1 MSIPT
6 AVNQLLEIESIRKEG
21 ILDGDSTLAIAL
33 SRVGSIPSSEGSTDD
48 DDGAQRIVAGTLSDL
63 QVQPESMFGKPLHS
77 LIIAGKKL
85 HELEAVYAG
94 AFAVNQENWN
104 SIAKKHL

>member
-1 MSIPT
+1 
-6 AVNQLLEIESIRKEG
+6 
-21 ILDGDSTLAIAL
+21 
-33 SRVGSIPSSEGSTDD
+33 
-48 DDGAQRIVAGTLSDL
+48 
-63 QVQPESMFGKPLHS
+63 MFGKPLHS